1 MEADQLLKA
10 LNNEKNEKMLEH
22 SFSEIKNKKN
32 DILQQL
38 QLSKNLLKQ
47 FHKKLENYK
56 YCETIE
62 EMDYGHYVRW
72 ISLKNPEVIKLTNG
86 GVICDMKIQNE
97 IPYLLCKN
105 NLNRMFQVNLN
116 TCVVFQKLTND
127 ELIILEVMKYLEK

>member
-38 QLSKNLLKQ
+38 QLSKKLLKQ

-62 EMDYGHYVRW
+62 EIDYGHYVRW

-116 TCVVFQKLTND
+116 ACVVFQKLTND
-127 ELIILEVMKYLEK
+127 ELVILEVMKYLEK